1 MTNDLCS
8 WDKERRFATENNKLY
23 VSNAIWVIMQE
34 RSVGLEDAKEVC
46 RALIRKNIEK
56 HLDVVKNAKDGS
68 QYSPDLVRFLDAM
81 TYTISG
87 NVAWSMS
94 CPRYNIDAQYSPQQQ
109 EWMANGIPD
118 HLRREKRTR
127 PLKAQPRC
135 TPLIQA
141 ADTSISNSESASSDS
156 RSSSTTPTTPSELCF
171 STNRDVFL
179 DRHLS
184 PLSREVSGVP
194 FPFPFSQ
201 FQTPMVKPVLILHQ
215 IIDGPS
221 SYIASLPGKGIRNT
235 IADALNVWYSV
246 PESTVTVI
254 KRIVDQLHRASLM
267 LDDIQDG
274 SRLRRGKPATH
285 TVFGVGQTI
294 NSSSYGVCGA
304 MQEALKLGNTE
315 CARIVVGMSI
325 HPTTHGGAR
334 SFLTV
339 LDAEESERLYVGQS
353 HDLHWTANLIC
364 PSVGEYIR
372 ALDDSEYC
380 LREGQLE
387 QSK

>member
-141 ADTSISNSESASSDS
+141 ADASISNSESASSDS
-156 RSSSTTPTTPSELCF
+156 SSSSTTPTTPSELCF
-171 STNRDVFL
+171 STDRDVFL

-201 FQTPMVKPVLILHQ
+201 FQTPMVKPVLILPDHRRSVKLHRFTPRQGNSQHHRRRPECVVFCSRIHCYRHQ
-215 IIDGPS
+215 THRRSAS
-221 SYIASLPGKGIRNT
+221 SRLLDAGRHPGRVTASPGEACNT
-235 IADALNVWYSV
+235 HCVWSW
-246 PESTVTVI
+246 SD
-254 KRIVDQLHRASLM
+254 DQLF
-267 LDDIQDG
+267 Q
-274 SRLRRGKPATH
+274 LRGMRGD
-285 TVFGVGQTI
+285 
-294 NSSSYGVCGA
+294 
-304 MQEALKLGNTE
+304 
-315 CARIVVGMSI
+315 
-325 HPTTHGGAR
+325 AR
-334 SFLTV
+334 S
-339 LDAEESERLYVGQS
+339 SQ
-353 HDLHWTANLIC
+353 
-364 PSVGEYIR
+364 VGEYRMCSHCCWYVHPPYTTRRREIIS
-372 ALDDSEYC
+372 DS
-380 LREGQLE
+380 
-387 QSK
+387 S